1 MTIYLVSD
9 SDTGEFN
16 FVANEMNLSIVDVE
30 QDKSYPDYNRVTVKG
45 LTTEQK
51 KERFE
56 LKLLEKSI
64 FATEI

>member
-9 SDTGEFN
+9 NNTGDFD
-16 FVANEMNLSIVDVE
+16 FVASEMNLSIENVE
-30 QDKSYPDYNRVTVKG
+30 QDLSYPDYNRITVKG

>member
-1 MTIYLVSD
+1 MTIYLVND
-9 SDTGEFN
+9 NDTGDFN
-16 FVANEMNLSIVDVE
+16 FVANEMNLSVVDVE

-45 LTTEQK
+45 LSTEQK

-56 LKLLEKSI
+56 LRLLENSI